1 MKKFLPFLFFALF
14 TISAKSQD
22 IPNPG
27 YENWIQNFDYSEPEG
42 WGTLNLL
49 GGLFGNPFTVFQDS
63 LTPYAG
69 TYALQL
75 TTTVLTNNPDTA
87 NLRDTIGVLFSGSL
101 SFSGQVFGFPYTQK
115 PDKFNFYYKY
125 FPAGGDTAFC
135 NVQLFKWNPV
145 TMQRDTL
152 ASGYFNQPATTG
164 SYAHG
169 EIDLVYN
176 NQFSGLDPDTA
187 MITFSASSDY
197 IPIPGSSLFIDEMSF
212 TDNVGIEEQAADK
225 TLVYPNPATN
235 ELNLKFSNS
244 ESKTL
249 VIFDV
254 SGKAVVKSDLDAGEI
269 KINVSALSNGLYFY
283 KTFDKNKAVVSS
295 GKFNIAR

>member
-1 MKKFLPFLFFALF
+1 MKKILPFLFCTLF
-14 TISAKSQD
+14 TITANSQD

-75 TTTVLTNNPDTA
+75 TTTVLTNNPDTV

-101 SFSGQVFGFPYTQK
+101 SFSSQVFGFPYTQT

-125 FPAGGDTAFC
+125 FPSGNDTAFC
-135 NVQLFKWNPV
+135 NVQLFKWNS
-145 TMQRDTL
+145 TTGMRDTL
-152 ASGYFNQPATTG
+152 ASGYFNQPAATG
-164 SYAHG
+164 SYAHALV
-169 EIDLVYN
+169 DLVYN
-176 NQFSGLDPDTA
+176 GQFSGINPDTA

-197 IPIPGSSLFIDEMSF
+197 IPMPGSSLFIDEMSF
-212 TDNVGIEEQAADK
+212 SGNVGIEEQALSK
-225 TLVYPNPATN
+225 VLTYPNPASN
-235 ELNLKFSNS
+235 ELNLKFSNT
-244 ESKTL
+244 ESAKV

-254 SGKAVVKSDLDAGEI
+254 GGKAVLKSDVTSKEI
-269 KINVSALSNGLYFY
+269 KLTVSSLINGLYFY
-283 KTFDKNKAVVSS
+283 KTFDKNNAVVSS